1 MQQTR
6 LYQTIVTKIQDDIK
20 NGVYGVGSKLPPE
33 RDLAQ
38 LLGVSRTSIREAI
51 IALEVC
57 GIVEVKLGSG
67 VYVLKTQFET
77 ASPVTDPVLN
87 IHPRLAP
94 FLTETQDMSPFELLE
109 ARLYIEPYLAEL
121 AAKHRTEQQLAEIKQ
136 AFMMNVSDNLEHS
149 HDHIGDRLFHIRIA
163 EASQNNAYTFFL
175 KYLLGQ
181 QYTELF
187 SRLLSLYTTTDMP
200 LRSQYEHQEI
210 LTAIQNQEPERARK
224 AMQNHIQQVIQIF
237 SRQE

>member
-6 LYQTIVTKIQDDIK
+6 LYQTIVSKIQDDIK
-20 NGVYGVGSKLPPE
+20 NGLYTVGSKLPPE

-38 LLGVSRTSIREAI
+38 QLGVSRTSIREAI

-67 VYVLKTQFET
+67 VYVLKTQSDSVKNT
-77 ASPVTDPVLN
+77 HNDVLN
-87 IHPRLAP
+87 IHPQLAP
-94 FLTETQDMSPFELLE
+94 FLTDSQPMSPFELLE

-121 AAKHRTEQQLAEIKQ
+121 AAKFRTEQQLAEIKQ
-136 AFMMNVSDNLEHS
+136 AFLINVSDNLEHS

-163 EASQNNAYTFFL
+163 EASQNNAFAFFL

-181 QYTELF
+181 QYTEIF
-187 SRLLSLYTTTDMP
+187 SRLLSLYTPTDMA

-224 AMQNHIQQVIQIF
+224 AMHSHIDHVIQIF
-237 SRQE
+237 ANQE